1 MRRYVINLDRDTAR
15 LDWITG
21 AFRKIGISFERYAA
35 VNKDQLSDE
44 AVNRASGNPGW
55 SRGEIA
61 CFLSHIEVWHKIAS
75 SPEPYAAVFEDDVH
89 LCPSAA
95 SFLGDSSWIPPGV
108 ELIKLET
115 TLNPVRVGEQKL
127 DFAGHGLVKL
137 QSFHNG
143 SAGYIISR
151 QHAALLANSTEQ
163 FDRPVDD
170 FIFDLHKAACWQ
182 LSPAICIQD
191 MFLPG
196 SGKIASTLEQ
206 GRQDA
211 RGTMRLK
218 ARQLLSRK
226 LIREAK
232 RLVSKTKGRPH
243 TVIPFS
249 LRPRG

>member
-15 LDWITG
+15 LAWMTD
-21 AFRKIGISFERYAA
+21 AFRRVGLCFERYAA

-44 AVNRASGNPGW
+44 AVSRASGNAGW

-61 CFLSHIEVWHKIAS
+61 CFLSHVAVWKQIALGA
-75 SPEPYAAVFEDDVH
+75 EPYAAIFEDDVH
-89 LCPSAA
+89 LSPNAA
-95 SFLGDSSWIPPGV
+95 FFLTETSWIPPDV
-108 ELIKLET
+108 DLIKLET
-115 TLNPVRVGEQKL
+115 TLNPVRVGERKF

-151 QHAALLANSTEQ
+151 QHAALLAASADQ
-163 FDRPVDD
+163 IDRPVDD
-170 FIFDLHKAACWQ
+170 FIFDLHKATCWQ

-211 RGTMRLK
+211 RGAKRLK
-218 ARQLLSRK
+218 TRQSFLQK
-226 LIREAK
+226 LVRETK
-232 RLVSKTKGRPH
+232 RLVSKVMGQRRA
-243 TVIPFS
+243 VIPFAILPNS
-249 LRPRG
+249 